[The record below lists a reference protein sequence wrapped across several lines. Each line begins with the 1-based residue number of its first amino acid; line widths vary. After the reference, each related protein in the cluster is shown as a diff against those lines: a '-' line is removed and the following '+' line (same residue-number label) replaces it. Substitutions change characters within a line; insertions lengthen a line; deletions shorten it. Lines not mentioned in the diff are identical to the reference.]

1 MRVIVKCMGGAN
13 MECLMV
19 ILLIMIVCLL
29 YVITR
34 KLGRQGDDR
43 LDHLRTDSRK
53 SKTDDD
59 RKSR

>member
-1 MRVIVKCMGGAN
+1 
-13 MECLMV
+13 MECLLI

-43 LDHLRTDSRK
+43 LDHLRTNPRK